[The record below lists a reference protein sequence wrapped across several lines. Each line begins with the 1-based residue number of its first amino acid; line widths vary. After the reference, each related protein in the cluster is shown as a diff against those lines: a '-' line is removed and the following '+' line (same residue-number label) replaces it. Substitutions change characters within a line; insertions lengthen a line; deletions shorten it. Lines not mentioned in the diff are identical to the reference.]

1 MSAHHAA
8 EQRRRNGR
16 EDGGGC
22 SMKELGA
29 GFTPYRG
36 SETSRKEALRIMSL
50 LDWPCKF
57 GGLIGV
63 TMVRHMEH

>member
-36 SETSRKEALRIMSL
+36 SETSRLPILMEQSE
-50 LDWPCKF
+50 
-57 GGLIGV
+57 GGAAYYVL
-63 TMVRHMEH
+63 T